1 MKRSSIETSVGIFV
15 LIGIACVGYL
25 TIKLGKVEWFDEQ
38 NYFVYGR
45 FESVSGL
52 KKGAQVEMA
61 GIQIG
66 AVNAIKLDQE
76 RQVAIVEMKI
86 QKDVVLTDDII
97 ASIKTSGMIGDKYV
111 QISPGGSELALKNG
125 EFIASTKS
133 ALDLEE
139 LLSKYVFGD
148 IKK

>member
-15 LIGIACVGYL
+15 LIGIVCVGYL
-25 TIKLGKVEWFDEQ
+25 TIKLGKIEWFDED

-52 KKGAQVEMA
+52 KKGAQVELA

-66 AVNAIKLDQE
+66 SVNDIKLDQE
-76 RQVAIVEMKI
+76 RQTAVVEMKI
-86 QKDVVLTDDII
+86 QKDVILTDDII

-111 QISPGGSELALKNG
+111 QISAGGSDMNLQNG
-125 EFIASTKS
+125 DFIASTKS

-139 LLSKYVFGD
+139 LVSKYVFGD

>member
-25 TIKLGKVEWFDEQ
+25 TIKLGKVEWFDEK

-66 AVNAIKLDQE
+66 DVNAIKLDQE

-111 QISPGGSELALKNG
+111 QISPGGSESALKNG
-125 EFIASTKS
+125 DFIASTKS

-139 LLSKYVFGD
+139 LVSKYVFGD

>member
-15 LIGIACVGYL
+15 LIGIVCVGYL
-25 TIKLGKVEWFDEQ
+25 TIKLGKIEWFDED
-38 NYFVYGR
+38 NYFVYAR

-52 KKGAQVEMA
+52 LKGAQVELA

-66 AVNAIKLDQE
+66 AVNDIMLDQE
-76 RQVAIVEMKI
+76 RQAAVVEMKI
-86 QKDVVLTDDII
+86 QKDVILTDDII

-111 QISPGGSELALKNG
+111 QISAGGSDITLQNG
-125 EFIASTKS
+125 DFIASTKA

-139 LLSKYVFGD
+139 LISKYVFGD